1 MDMSNRTLRTFRLEA
16 SWNIHEIWRA
26 KYPETM
32 STLRFAEM
40 EELRLLVNL
49 HCAYW
54 NFETVHH
61 PLTTHSLAG
70 LVIKWVD
77 ALETDPVFC
86 PDSHFTEYQWLYNM
100 DGLTRKQKGDLKLA
114 EKSYLMARPRPRPF
128 DFAPDTNKEIPTTTL
143 PCEENHHRVFGILKN
158 ARANIQRRLRWKDKK
173 D

>member
-1 MDMSNRTLRTFRLEA
+1 MEYTRDMA
-16 SWNIHEIWRA
+16 SEISRDNVDA
-26 KYPETM
+26 TI
-32 STLRFAEM
+32 AEM

-54 NFETVHH
+54 NNNFETVHH

-86 PDSHFTEYQWLYNM
+86 PDSQFTEYQWLYNM

-114 EKSYLMARPRPRPF
+114 EKSYLVARPRPRPF

-158 ARANIQRRLRWKDKK
+158 TRANIQRRLRWKDKK